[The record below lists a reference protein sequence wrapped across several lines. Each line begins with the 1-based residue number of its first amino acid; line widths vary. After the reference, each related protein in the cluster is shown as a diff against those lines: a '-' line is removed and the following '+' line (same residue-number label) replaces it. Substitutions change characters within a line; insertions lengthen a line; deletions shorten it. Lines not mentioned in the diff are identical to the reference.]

1 MTRGAAADTSCVR
14 PSIPR
19 RKVLSMKLYRLSQ
32 GEFRS
37 WRDRDARDALKRR
50 IFAQLGDAQLRAPS
64 GRILG
69 TARAPE
75 KSARVP
81 IERSIARGAHHAVSP
96 RECLC
101 REWQKPAGKEDQHHP
116 ICVHKGHWE
125 AQQARS
131 PDVLRERAVVNG
143 PRDDQAPAP
152 TAATLDGVAPAPAVG
167 AQPSSTPAP
176 PPPPAPADC
185 VCREWA
191 GATPDKHH
199 ALCTFRGAWEAQAGQ
214 PTLQLVE
221 LETGTVFRE
230 ATEEEAAASKQKATE
245 DGVGAIEL
253 SDGKLYYVKEA

>member
-1 MTRGAAADTSCVR
+1 
-14 PSIPR
+14 
-19 RKVLSMKLYRLSQ
+19 MKLYRLSQ

-37 WRDRDARDALKRR
+37 WRDRDARDELKKR
-50 IFAQLGDAQLRAPS
+50 IFALHGDAQLRAPS

-96 RECLC
+96 RECIC

-131 PDVLRERAVVNG
+131 PDVLRDRAVVNG
-143 PRDDQAPAP
+143 PRSDEAAATEPGTDGVTPAP
-152 TAATLDGVAPAPAVG
+152 VAADVVPA
-167 AQPSSTPAP
+167 SKPAP
-176 PPPPAPADC
+176 PPPPAPGEC

-191 GATPDKHH
+191 GAAPGKHH
-199 ALCTFRGAWEAQAGQ
+199 PLCTFRGAWEAQAGQ

-221 LETGTVFRE
+221 LETGSVIRE
-230 ATEEEAAASKQKATE
+230 ASEEEATASKQKATE

-253 SDGKLYYVKEA
+253 SDGKLYYIKEA